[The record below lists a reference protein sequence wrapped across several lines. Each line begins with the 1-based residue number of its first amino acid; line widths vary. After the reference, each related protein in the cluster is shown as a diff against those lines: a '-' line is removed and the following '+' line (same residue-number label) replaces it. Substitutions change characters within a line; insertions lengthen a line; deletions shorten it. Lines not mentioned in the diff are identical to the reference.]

1 MDGWGARLDDLLGSR
16 CRCTNPIKT
25 PWHTHTVMMMP
36 EQLLPKS
43 YVPIVGQ
50 QQQELMCVLFT
61 LHHCLTLSLHP
72 LYTCVC
78 VCATE
83 KENNKAPVHHFSI
96 NFESVLSR
104 VPTVKVYELF
114 QPKDS
119 LPSFIFWE
127 TTVPSLYSPMT
138 FLGPHLVGNP
148 TP

>member
-1 MDGWGARLDDLLGSR
+1 MCLIHS
-16 CRCTNPIKT
+16 T
-25 PWHTHTVMMMP
+25 PRPHSLSP
-36 EQLLPKS
+36 SP
-43 YVPIVGQ
+43 
-50 QQQELMCVLFT
+50 
-61 LHHCLTLSLHP
+61 LHV
-72 LYTCVC
+72 CVC

-138 FLGPHLVGNP
+138 FLG
-148 TP
+148 TPFGW